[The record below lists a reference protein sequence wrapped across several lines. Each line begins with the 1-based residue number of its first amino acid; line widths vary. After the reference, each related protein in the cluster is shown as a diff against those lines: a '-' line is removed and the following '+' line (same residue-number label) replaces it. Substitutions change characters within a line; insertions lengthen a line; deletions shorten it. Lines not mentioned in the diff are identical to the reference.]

1 MKKIKKILLVDD
13 DKVSNYINETLLK
26 ELAIAG
32 QITVKT
38 NGESALK
45 YLIEN
50 CEGKG
55 EKCICPEL
63 VILDH
68 LMPIMDGLEM
78 MKELKQRGF
87 IDKQRIVFIL
97 LGVHSTQK
105 QIEEFIKLGVQE
117 YTSKPLSEQTVMDAY
132 HKYFADDTAR
142 DHTS

>member
-1 MKKIKKILLVDD
+1 VNNYLNEILLRELD
-13 DKVSNYINETLLK
+13 IAET
-26 ELAIAG
+26 
-32 QITVKT
+32 ITIKT
-38 NGESALK
+38 NGQSALS
-45 YLIEN
+45 YLIEH
-50 CEGKG
+50 CESSHKNS
-55 EKCICPEL
+55 ICPEL

-78 MKELKQRGF
+78 MHALKARDF
-87 IDKQRIVFIL
+87 IKNQRIVFIL
-97 LGVHSTQK
+97 LGVHSTPP